1 MSSHSFLIARPDKRP
16 VFASPDGANE
26 IAYASDWI
34 PIGWLAMFEPRDVQL
49 VEEPPESHSYD
60 PETITRC
67 PTLMRK
73 KEAAIDLLQ
82 KRKSKLSKVLPQHLQ
97 DQLGGLEKA
106 VRASPLPYVQLVVS
120 DLDMFASPGSERSL
134 RQLISTLDTDDVKQ
148 WRSLLASVDT
158 EMGKD
163 FSKVQFPELNGSAA
177 VVGYLPEQFTVST
190 KAETTAP
197 AKKSDAKA
205 KPAAKAKQPA
215 AKTKATQ
222 PAATAKAKP
231 WWKFW

>member
-26 IAYASDWI
+26 IAHAADWI

-67 PTLMRK
+67 PTIVRK
-73 KEAAIDLLQ
+73 KDAAIDMLQ
-82 KRKSKLSKVLPQHLQ
+82 KRKQKLAKVLPPHLQ
-97 DQLGGLEKA
+97 EQLGGLEKA
-106 VRASPLPYVQLVVS
+106 VRASPLPYVQLVLS

-134 RQLISTLDTDDVKQ
+134 RQLISTLDGDDVKQ
-148 WRSLLASVDT
+148 WRNLLAHVDT

-177 VVGYLPEQFTVST
+177 IVGYLPEQFTVPT
-190 KAETTAP
+190 KPEGP
-197 AKKSDAKA
+197 AKTALKKDTKA
-205 KPAAKAKQPA
+205 KPGQKAKPQAAAKKQQSAPA
-215 AKTKATQ
+215 AK
-222 PAATAKAKP
+222 KP